1 MATEPAPNPSWQS
14 PGSGWRVSAQLNPA
28 NPGRP
33 SLPLTTAGLPIYCC
47 RCCTRLQ
54 QWMTVQIHLS
64 RSDER
69 PLYVQ
74 IMDGIRGGLVR
85 GTLRPE
91 DPLPSVRDLASD
103 LRVNPRTV
111 SQAYAELERDGVVQV
126 RHGKG
131 TYVATEVRPD
141 QRERPRLAKQVARR
155 ALADASRNGLVLKE
169 LLDALREIGEN
180 KSPGDDT
187 KEEGR

>member
-1 MATEPAPNPSWQS
+1 M
-14 PGSGWRVSAQLNPA
+14 
-28 NPGRP
+28 
-33 SLPLTTAGLPIYCC
+33 
-47 RCCTRLQ
+47 
-54 QWMTVQIHLS
+54 QIHLS

-74 IMDGIRGGLVR
+74 IMDAVRRGLVR

-91 DPLPSVRDLASD
+91 DALPSVRDLASD

-111 SQAYAELERDGVVQV
+111 SQAYAELERDGVVLV

-131 TYVATEVRPD
+131 TFIAPEVRPD

-155 ALADASRNGLVLKE
+155 ALADASRNGLVLE
-169 LLDALREIGEN
+169 EVLEALREIGEEGD
-180 KSPGDDT
+180 SPGNDT
-187 KEEGR
+187 KEDGR

>member
-1 MATEPAPNPSWQS
+1 M
-14 PGSGWRVSAQLNPA
+14 
-28 NPGRP
+28 
-33 SLPLTTAGLPIYCC
+33 
-47 RCCTRLQ
+47 
-54 QWMTVQIHLS
+54 QIHLS

-74 IMDGIRGGLVR
+74 IMDGVRRGLVR

-131 TYVATEVRPD
+131 TFVAPEVRPD

-155 ALADASRNGLVLKE
+155 ALADASRNGLVLE
-169 LLDALREIGEN
+169 EVLEALREMGEGE
-180 KSPGDDT
+180 SSGDET
-187 KEEGR
+187 KEDGR

>member
-1 MATEPAPNPSWQS
+1 M
-14 PGSGWRVSAQLNPA
+14 
-28 NPGRP
+28 
-33 SLPLTTAGLPIYCC
+33 
-47 RCCTRLQ
+47 
-54 QWMTVQIHLS
+54 QIHLS

-74 IMDGIRGGLVR
+74 IMDAVRRGLVR

-91 DPLPSVRDLASD
+91 DALPSVRDLASD

-131 TYVATEVRPD
+131 TFVAPEVRPD

-155 ALADASRNGLVLKE
+155 ALADASRNGLVLE
-169 LLDALREIGEN
+169 DVLEALRDVGEGE
-180 KSPGDDT
+180 SPGDDT
-187 KEEGR
+187 KEDGQ

>member
-1 MATEPAPNPSWQS
+1 M
-14 PGSGWRVSAQLNPA
+14 V
-28 NPGRP
+28 
-33 SLPLTTAGLPIYCC
+33 
-47 RCCTRLQ
+47 
-54 QWMTVQIHLS
+54 MQIHLS

-74 IMDGIRGGLVR
+74 IMDGVRRGLVR

-111 SQAYAELERDGVVQV
+111 SQAYAELERDGVVLV

-131 TYVATEVRPD
+131 TFVAPEVRPD

-155 ALADASRNGLVLKE
+155 ALADASRNGLVLGE
-169 LLDALREIGEN
+169 LLEALREIGERE
-180 KSPGDDT
+180 SPGDDT
-187 KEEGR
+187 KEDGQ

>member
-1 MATEPAPNPSWQS
+1 M
-14 PGSGWRVSAQLNPA
+14 
-28 NPGRP
+28 
-33 SLPLTTAGLPIYCC
+33 
-47 RCCTRLQ
+47 
-54 QWMTVQIHLS
+54 QIHLS

-74 IMDGIRGGLVR
+74 IMDGVRRGLVR
-85 GTLRPE
+85 GTLLPE

-131 TYVATEVRPD
+131 TFVAPQVRPD

-155 ALADASRNGLVLKE
+155 ALADASRNGLGLEEVLE
-169 LLDALREIGEN
+169 ALREIGEERD
-180 KSPGDDT
+180 SPDDDT
-187 KEEGR
+187 KEDGR